1 MSKIYNFLKYEI
13 ERNYSVKKYIF
24 VMILYLSVVINEI
37 DIINSYE
44 NNNIQFNAWDI
55 IFSVLATPKNIVI
68 FLIFTFI
75 ILINNIIVDSNFE
88 KEMIVKIG
96 SRRAWWNIK
105 VCVLFLKAS
114 ICILSLTFLAI
125 IASMKFKFSTVW
137 SDGFL
142 QMERIAARNN
152 LLHLSPINKDI
163 YQQSPILSFAQT
175 ILLLLLGL
183 IAIGLFVMVIT
194 LLFNNKIFSIISGFA
209 ALIIATIPAFEMK
222 SSIITDIV
230 YNHILIN
237 THSFNNINSS
247 FTSVGYS
254 ISHWILYILIL
265 YYIGYKLSLKKSFI
279 SKEHS

>member
-1 MSKIYNFLKYEI
+1 MSKTYNFLKYEI
-13 ERNYSVKKYIF
+13 ERNYSIKKYIL
-24 VMILYLSVVINEI
+24 VIILYLSVVINEI
-37 DIINSYE
+37 NIINSYG

-55 IFSVLATPKNIVI
+55 IFSVLSQPKNIVI
-68 FLIFTFI
+68 YLIFTYI

-88 KEMIVKIG
+88 KEMILKLG
-96 SRRAWWNIK
+96 TRQAWWNIK

-114 ICILSLTFLAI
+114 ICIFSLTILAI

-142 QMERIAARNN
+142 QMEKIAPANH
-152 LLHLSPINKDI
+152 LLYSSPLNKDI
-163 YQQSPILSFAQT
+163 YQQSPLFSFAET

-194 LLFNNKIFSIISGFA
+194 LLFNSKIASIISGFTV
-209 ALIIATIPAFEMK
+209 LIIATIPAFEMK

-265 YYIGYKLSLKKSFI
+265 YYIGYKLSLKKNFI